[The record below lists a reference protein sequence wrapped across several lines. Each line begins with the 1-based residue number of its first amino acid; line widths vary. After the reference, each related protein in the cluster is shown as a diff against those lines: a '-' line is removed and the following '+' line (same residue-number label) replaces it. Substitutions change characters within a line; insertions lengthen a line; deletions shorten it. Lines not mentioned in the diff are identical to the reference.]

1 MNAFHLLKQG
11 QQRLQQKRAKQR
23 HQYQHCPK
31 SFSNARSLAQ
41 HLKVHPVFKK
51 DEKLPPKIPLFKV
64 FEEKKSQT
72 SYSSKRSNPPTIAQ
86 GRKKKVAKK
95 GVLTL

>member
-23 HQYQHCPK
+23 HQCQHCPK
-31 SFSNARSLAQ
+31 SFSNAGSLSQ

-51 DEKLPPKIPLFKV
+51 DEKLPPNIPLFKV
-64 FEEKKSQT
+64 LEEKKSQT
-72 SYSSKRSNPPTIAQ
+72 SNSSKRSNPPTIAQ
-86 GRKKKVAKK
+86 GRKK
-95 GVLTL
+95 